1 MGRRCGSLLL
11 MVTRRLLLHQLLRS
25 LTLVELEAVHKF
37 TIGSFRQVIVLK
49 LLLLAF
55 GSMIKLVRTICLTK
69 HIDSVSLATRAGPNQ
84 LRVMCTGGL
93 LLMRMVRAWVNHLR
107 LLNYLFKSIAY
118 PALTLIELHTG
129 CLFIR
134 LTFQLLL

>member
-55 GSMIKLVRTICLTK
+55 GSMIKLVRTICLT
-69 HIDSVSLATRAGPNQ
+69 
-84 LRVMCTGGL
+84 
-93 LLMRMVRAWVNHLR
+93 
-107 LLNYLFKSIAY
+107 
-118 PALTLIELHTG
+118 
-129 CLFIR
+129 
-134 LTFQLLL
+134 